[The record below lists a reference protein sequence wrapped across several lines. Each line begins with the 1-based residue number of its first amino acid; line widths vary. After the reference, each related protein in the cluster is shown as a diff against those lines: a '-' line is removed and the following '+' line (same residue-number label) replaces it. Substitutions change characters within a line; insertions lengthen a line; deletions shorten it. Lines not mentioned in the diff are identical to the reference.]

1 MFDGK
6 GPSICSGS
14 SNSSII
20 HVNVPKICTL
30 PSAITSALPEEFDD
44 NCAMGRRK
52 NKARGKAFPW

>member
-1 MFDGK
+1 M
-6 GPSICSGS
+6 
-14 SNSSII
+14 
-20 HVNVPKICTL
+20 NVPKICTL